1 MKILERGVPPDI
13 DIDSLKTQV
22 AAQKIALID
31 ADSMLYYCMKQD
43 STFEEMKLNLDTFLL
58 NILVNTNCR
67 YFAPFTTNSKDV
79 FRKRYGKARAYKGN
93 RAGRET
99 PHLFYA
105 LKSYA
110 TRELGFYNVP
120 GLEADD
126 CVALYN
132 SDGMG
137 NPFKYATIC
146 SPDKDVLQ
154 QIPGKHYNYQRN
166 EFHSTSDED
175 AFRFLW
181 LQTAA
186 GDSVDGIPGIPGIGM
201 KKAEKAIDGIA
212 RIDVPLKILQM
223 YIEKFNDGSTETTKE
238 AVDRFKETLDL
249 VYVLRS
255 QNDLDR
261 VGLTLPD
268 LKYYDIL
275 EVLGIWRAK
284 EQEQV

>member
-1 MKILERGVPPDI
+1 MKILEIGIPPDI
-13 DIDSLKTQV
+13 DVYKLETEKASER
-22 AAQKIALID
+22 IALID
-31 ADSMLYYCMKQD
+31 ADSMLYYCMKAD
-43 STFEEMKLNLDTFLL
+43 HSFEEMKLNLDTFLL
-58 NILVNTNCR
+58 NILVNTQAR
-67 YFAPFTTNSKDV
+67 YFVPFTTNSRDV
-79 FRKRYGKARAYKGN
+79 FRKKYGKTREYKGN
-93 RAGRET
+93 RKGRET

-105 LKSYA
+105 LKAYA
-110 TRELGFYNVP
+110 TRQLGFYSVP

-137 NPFKYATIC
+137 NPFKFSTIC

-154 QIPGKHYNYQRN
+154 QVPGNHYNYQRN
-166 EFHSTSDED
+166 EFHRTTDEE
-175 AFRFLW
+175 AFNFLW

-212 RIDVPLKILQM
+212 QIDVPLKILQM
-223 YIEKFNDGSTETTKE
+223 YIEKFNDGSTESVKE
-238 AVDRFKETLDL
+238 SVDKFKETLDL

-275 EVLGIWRAK
+275 KVLGKWQE
-284 EQEQV
+284 EQGQV